1 MDEAEE
7 MMKFRDACI
16 EALDQGLS
24 VEDLQSILKDAF
36 DYYYEMEG

>member
-36 DYYYEMEG
+36 DYYYGMEG

>member
-24 VEDLQSILKDAF
+24 IEDLQSILKDTF